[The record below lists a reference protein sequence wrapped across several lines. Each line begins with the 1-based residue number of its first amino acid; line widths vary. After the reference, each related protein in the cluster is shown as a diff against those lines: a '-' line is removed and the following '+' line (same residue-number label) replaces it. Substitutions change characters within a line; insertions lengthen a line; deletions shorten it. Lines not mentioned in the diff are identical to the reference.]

1 MTKYR
6 DEFDEMKAH
15 DPVDMGALP
24 GADDPGAQRLL
35 ESILESP
42 RTPLPESGRRRLV
55 VVVAIV
61 VLAVL
66 SLAGAA
72 WVMES
77 VVLTGVNQTGRTDLS
92 PKDWMDIARR
102 GCSEGAW
109 DWDVSQEISDEVL
122 GSNVPEGAATVWLVT
137 VQLCHDDVPEDAL
150 LRGPPPP

>member
-1 MTKYR
+1 MTEHQ
-6 DEFDEMKAH
+6 DAFEEMKAH
-15 DPVDMGALP
+15 DPVDMRALP
-24 GADDPGAQRLL
+24 SADDPGAQRLL

-42 RTPLPESGRRRLV
+42 RTPLPMPRRRRLV

-61 VLAVL
+61 VLAFLLV
-66 SLAGAA
+66 AAAA
-72 WVMES
+72 WIMES

-92 PKDWMDIARR
+92 HEDWMDVARR